1 VLQIQDLRKEVSRRK
16 LSTSSRG
23 KAVLVAR
30 LKEAILSDGAAPAEA
45 DGAAVVDGAGAAV
58 GANGEGKNFSKV
70 RALQLFLHATNTV
83 ICMVC
88 LESKSA

>member
-1 VLQIQDLRKEVSRRK
+1 
-16 LSTSSRG
+16 
-23 KAVLVAR
+23 VLVAR
-30 LKEAILSDGAAPAEA
+30 LKEAILSDGAAPSEA

-70 RALQLFLHATNTV
+70 RTLQLFIHATNTV